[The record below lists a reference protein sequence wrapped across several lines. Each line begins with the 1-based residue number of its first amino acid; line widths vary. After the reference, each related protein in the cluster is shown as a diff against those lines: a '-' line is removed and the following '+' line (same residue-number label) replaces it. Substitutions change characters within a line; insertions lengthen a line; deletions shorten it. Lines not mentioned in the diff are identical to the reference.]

1 MEQTSLFCPADNTTY
16 DLLVF
21 TPTSAK
27 MLHIMERRRLTIKLL
42 ISLRFLLTFTLPFLY
57 DLHIDLILFLL
68 RDYLAVSPHSAAIAA
83 PCRTFAFLELR
94 LDGQLLVRADQ

>member
-1 MEQTSLFCPADNTTY
+1 
-16 DLLVF
+16 
-21 TPTSAK
+21 

-57 DLHIDLILFLL
+57 DLHIDLILLPL

-83 PCRTFAFLELR
+83 PCRAFAFLELR